1 MTDEQDLIK
10 EVNEE
15 VRQDNYK
22 NIWNKYKKYIF
33 ILITLIL
40 VSVTSINIFKYNKE
54 KKIEKQSELFYKA
67 IKFIELND
75 YQNAQNILKD
85 INHLQSN
92 GFSDL
97 SFLYILDL
105 VNKKKISFDLENLKV
120 SKNSLFY
127 GLIKLQKFN
136 YEINSNKENINNIDE
151 IIEFTK
157 PTSTWKYLA
166 HELLASYYIK
176 KKDFD
181 NALQSL
187 DAIIN
192 SNESS
197 EFVKER
203 AKTIFEMLKQ
213 KK

>member
-1 MTDEQDLIK
+1 MQEQDIATSAPEETPIEAPFAASPSADPNQPVELTITDEEQTW
-10 EVNEE
+10 E
-15 VRQDNYK
+15 
-22 NIWNKYKKYIF
+22 
-33 ILITLIL
+33 
-40 VSVTSINIFKYNKE
+40 
-54 KKIEKQSELFYKA
+54 
-67 IKFIELND
+67 
-75 YQNAQNILKD
+75 
-85 INHLQSN
+85 
-92 GFSDL
+92 
-97 SFLYILDL
+97 
-105 VNKKKISFDLENLKV
+105 FDLENLKV